1 MADARGVLVI
11 AEPGENA
18 LAPISAELLGIGRRL
33 ADELGTPLT
42 AALLGSGVEGL
53 VAELGRLG
61 ADTVYLADDPSLATY
76 EGETTTRAAEQAV
89 QQANPSILLLGQ
101 TPNGRDLATRLAFR
115 LGTGLT
121 TDCTDLQL
129 EGDTLV
135 MTKPVYGG
143 NAKAEYVCPEARPQ
157 MATIRARVFEAAS
170 GDGGREPEVVRLE
183 APGGEARP
191 RVVDTVQQVATSGP
205 RLKDAKVVVSGGRG
219 LGGPDNWHYIEEL
232 AEPLGA
238 AVGATRAVTDAG
250 WVPAAMQVGLTGETI
265 APDLYVTVAVSGAVQ
280 HIAGCSGAR
289 NIVAIN
295 RDPEANIFK
304 HARYG
309 VVGDWKQ
316 VLPAFTAKVKELRGR

>member
-1 MADARGVLVI
+1 MADAGGVLII
-11 AEPGENA
+11 AEADESG
-18 LAPISAELLGIGRRL
+18 LAPITAELLGAGRRL
-33 ADELGTPLT
+33 ADELGAPLG
-42 AALLGSGVEGL
+42 AVLLGSGVEGL
-53 VAELGRLG
+53 TAELGRLG
-61 ADTVYLADDPSLATY
+61 ADTVYLADDPALASY
-76 EGETTTRAAEQAV
+76 EGERATRAAEPAV
-89 QQANPSILLLGQ
+89 KQANPAILLLGQ
-101 TPNGRDLATRLAFR
+101 TLNGRDLATRLAFR

-121 TDCTDLQL
+121 TDCTELRL

-143 NAKAEYVCPEARPQ
+143 NAKAEYVCPSARPQ
-157 MATIRARVFEAAS
+157 MATLRPRTFEPLG
-170 GDGGREPEVVRLE
+170 GDGQREPQVVRLDS
-183 APGGEARP
+183 PGEQGRV
-191 RVVDTVQQVATSGP
+191 RVVDTVQNVAATGP

-219 LGGPDNWHYIEEL
+219 LGGPDNWHAVEEL

-250 WVPAAMQVGLTGETI
+250 WVPAALQVGLTGETI
-265 APDLYVTVAVSGAVQ
+265 APDLYITVAVSGAVQ

-295 RDPEANIFK
+295 RDAEANIFK